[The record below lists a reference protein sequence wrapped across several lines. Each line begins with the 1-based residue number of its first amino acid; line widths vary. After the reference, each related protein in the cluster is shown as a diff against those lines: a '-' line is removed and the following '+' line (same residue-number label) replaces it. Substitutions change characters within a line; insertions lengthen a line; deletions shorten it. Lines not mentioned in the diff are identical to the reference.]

1 MLLLYILILAA
12 ALVNADNSTR
22 ATSFNLTRTWTAPMP
37 DSPTTSTSY
46 IKSHWHTS
54 NIHGAGDISF
64 VTDPIDTSS
73 NSVVMKVDYPA
84 GSYAPKGTKNGRP
97 FGGAEFFSSPNGK
110 KEYNTA
116 LLSYDVAFASNF
128 DWVKGGKLLG
138 IYGGNTGTGC
148 SGGKKATGNTCF
160 SVRMMWRTKGAGEA
174 YAYVPTTKSL
184 CNQNNVICHGNYGT
198 SFSRGSFTFSTM
210 KWSHIEMYVK
220 MNSGNNTNGILK
232 VWQDDSLVIDRNI
245 QFRANDSLGVS
256 SLMFSTFFGGGSTSY
271 ATPVNTSSY
280 FKNLQLST
288 GDTPITNTGSDSDSD
303 PSQDSAAV
311 SLHTSLL
318 TL

>member
-1 MLLLYILILAA
+1 
-12 ALVNADNSTR
+12 
-22 ATSFNLTRTWTAPMP
+22 
-37 DSPTTSTSY
+37 
-46 IKSHWHTS
+46 
-54 NIHGAGDISF
+54 
-64 VTDPIDTSS
+64 
-73 NSVVMKVDYPA
+73 
-84 GSYAPKGTKNGRP
+84 
-97 FGGAEFFSSPNGK
+97 
-110 KEYNTA
+110 
-116 LLSYDVAFASNF
+116 
-128 DWVKGGKLLG
+128 
-138 IYGGNTGTGC
+138 
-148 SGGKKATGNTCF
+148 
-160 SVRMMWRTKGAGEA
+160 
-174 YAYVPTTKSL
+174 
-184 CNQNNVICHGNYGT
+184 
-198 SFSRGSFTFSTM
+198 
-210 KWSHIEMYVK
+210 MYVK

-318 TL
+318 YCCFISVVVLYQFFT